1 MFSDSEI
8 GKQFQCQ
15 RSKATYITTY
25 ALGPAATAPVI
36 ACMQRQPV
44 SILTDEA
51 TDRADDKTVLIMA
64 RHYDEHKDSVIISF
78 VANPVCPIA
87 DARTLFGHLDKFMVD
102 NKIPWSN
109 VMGQSSDS
117 ASTVVGRHK

>member
-1 MFSDSEI
+1 MYHHACIGTSSDGTGYSL
-8 GKQFQCQ
+8 Q
-15 RSKATYITTY
+15 
-25 ALGPAATAPVI
+25 
-36 ACMQRQPV
+36 QRQPF

-51 TDRADDKTVLIMA
+51 TDRAEDKTVLIMA
-64 RHYDEHKDSVIISF
+64 RHYDEHKDSVITSF
-78 VANPVCPIA
+78 VTNLMCPIA

-117 ASTVVGRHK
+117 ASTMVGRHK